1 GDAVWVLPEPLHA
14 ARASTS
20 APPARIS
27 RGVLMGPSWQD
38 SAQIPSR
45 TAGEVRGERAGH
57 GVWSVRERPRVM
69 GVSSP
74 TVFRVSRTEV
84 TPTSRPAR
92 TAVASR
98 TGIALGVLTAVLAGA
113 GVWFTWRVF
122 VATAEGQR
130 VDQAAMDGA
139 QFGRTRLWQ
148 IAEPVLEVVSIPALG
163 LVPVAAMTPAGPR
176 RRWML
181 ALQIAVLVVGANL
194 STQLLKYLVLDR
206 PDLGVTY
213 HLPNALPSGHTTAA
227 ASVAVAA
234 ILVVP
239 PRVRPYATVVGAAYA
254 GLTGV
259 STLIG
264 QWHRPSDVVAGL
276 LVVLA
281 WCGVATAMSA
291 LGRRSQPRSG
301 GARRDGD
308 RERDRVPTRRFS
320 TASVVVVTG
329 GYLLAVISGAAAWT
343 ALEETR
349 KADVLDG
356 RAELLT
362 A

>member
-1 GDAVWVLPEPLHA
+1 
-14 ARASTS
+14 
-20 APPARIS
+20 
-27 RGVLMGPSWQD
+27 M
-38 SAQIPSR
+38 
-45 TAGEVRGERAGH
+45 
-57 GVWSVRERPRVM
+57 VWSVRERPRVM

-92 TAVASR
+92 AAVASR
-98 TGIALGVLTAVLAGA
+98 TGMALGVLTAVLAGA

-163 LVPVAAMTPAGPR
+163 LVLVAAMTLAVLR

-281 WCGVATAMSA
+281 WCGVATALSA
-291 LGRRSQPRSG
+291 LGRRSEARVRDGAGEP
-301 GARRDGD
+301 ARRF
-308 RERDRVPTRRFS
+308 PTP
-320 TASVVVVTG
+320 TLVVVVA
-329 GYLLAVISGAAAWT
+329 GYLVTLLAGAAAWS
-343 ALEETR
+343 AMVETR
-349 KADVLDG
+349 NAGSLDG
-356 RAELLT
+356 RTELLT
-362 A
+362 AYVGGALGVLATTGFVFATVLVLRVLARPRG